1 MAKTDKTIE
10 LTLNPEQT
18 RVVVDAIRERVSAL
32 DKLGSNLLKAK
43 QAEASK
49 PIFDQAKRLNEVIG
63 AIFAQTGG
71 ENGAGEG
78 EKKDGK

>member
-1 MAKTDKTIE
+1 MANKDIK
-10 LTLNPEQT
+10 LTLSTEQT

-49 PIFDQAKRLNEVIG
+49 PIFEQAKRLNEVLG

-71 ENGAGEG
+71 ENPTAKSDE
-78 EKKDGK
+78 